1 MQTNSESRTEGL
13 LKDLASDYSS
23 YLVVDASSEVN
34 KALANMRNELF
45 MFLLLQWNKLN
56 GSIRSM
62 SANLEEFTSLL
73 ESVSND
79 VVPAVT

>member
-56 GSIRSM
+56 GSIRIM